1 MTWDIPNISSFFILD
16 ADKKLLNKDWVTSTY
31 TDKNLKLDSPD
42 VLFRSNDSS
51 LNKLTYSTKNNSLEI
66 NLITQ
71 PLNENSD
78 PINDL
83 INNFKERNYINVIT
97 KNEEY
102 KTVDGDQGIKIFGSF
117 DDNNK
122 NEKKDYSTILF
133 VIEKLSIRLEII
145 HKRQNKDLQ
154 LVTDRIINSIKFI
167 KK

>member
-1 MTWDIPNISSFFILD
+1 M
-16 ADKKLLNKDWVTSTY
+16 LNKDWVTSTY

-71 PLNENSD
+71 PINENSD

-97 KNEEY
+97 KNEQY

-133 VIEKLSIRLEII
+133 VIEKLSIKLEII

>member
-1 MTWDIPNISSFFILD
+1 M
-16 ADKKLLNKDWVTSTY
+16 LNKDWVTSTY

-133 VIEKLSIRLEII
+133 VIEKLSIKLEII